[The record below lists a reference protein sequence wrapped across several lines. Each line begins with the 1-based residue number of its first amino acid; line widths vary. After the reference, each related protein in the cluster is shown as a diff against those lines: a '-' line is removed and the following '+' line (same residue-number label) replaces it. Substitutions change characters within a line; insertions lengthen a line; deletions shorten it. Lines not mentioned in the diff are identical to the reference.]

1 MIEPARRAALT
12 AMLSI
17 GWSACIERRAGVSG
31 EGAILSDR
39 RGVPTESARLAH
51 VRVVLVR
58 TTHPGNIGAAARAMK
73 TMALARL
80 VPVEPP
86 HLPDPQSEATATGAD
101 AHP

>member
-73 TMALARL
+73 TMGLPR
-80 VPVEPP
+80 VVRGGPGHFPCPP
-86 HLPDPQSEATATGAD
+86 SQGPETG
-101 AHP
+101 